1 MKTHEKAT
9 ASNPYREAFYS
20 RQAEWHGYRD
30 AEVSRRKHESRIKY
44 YKWYTK
50 DWLPES
56 RSTPVL
62 DVGCGSGQFLYFLRD
77 QGYTRAA
84 GIDVDLAQVEIG
96 QALGLNATFSDARDF
111 LSQGEDS
118 YGLITMLD
126 ILEHFKMQEL
136 FELLEAA
143 SSRLAPGG
151 RIIASVPNGE
161 SPQASCAVYADIT
174 HEIAFTPTSLGEL
187 FFCHDLRVTAFRDPW
202 PAPVSPLH
210 TLYRMTS
217 RAMRGLEALRLR
229 SMGFAPPRY
238 WSSVIWVLA
247 EKPMGP
253 GSRPV
258 GAASAR
264 VP

>member
-1 MKTHEKAT
+1 MKTHENEAAT
-9 ASNPYREAFYS
+9 NPYREAFYS

-30 AEVSRRKHESRIKY
+30 AEVSRGMHEDRIKY

-50 DWLPES
+50 DWLPGS
-56 RSTPVL
+56 RSTPIL
-62 DVGCGSGQFLYFLRD
+62 DIGCGSGQFLYFLRD
-77 QGYTRAA
+77 RGFTNAA

-96 QALGLNATFSDARDF
+96 QALGLNATFTDALDF
-111 LSQGEDS
+111 LNKADES

-143 SSRLAPGG
+143 SARLAPGG

-161 SPQASCAVYADIT
+161 SPQATCAIYADIT

-187 FFCHDLRVTAFRDPW
+187 FFCHGLRVTAFRDPW
-202 PAPVSPLH
+202 PAPVSPLRS
-210 TLYRMTS
+210 LYRMTS

-229 SMGFAPPRY
+229 SMGLGAPKY
-238 WSSVIWVLA
+238 WSSVIWVRA
-247 EKPMGP
+247 EKPMHPDAGRP
-253 GSRPV
+253 GAVSGHLP
-258 GAASAR
+258 
-264 VP
+264 